1 MRLTELLVSELD
13 LEAEYTRK
21 HLERVPMERLDFK
34 AHDKSSP
41 LGMIASF
48 VAILPTWGGA
58 VLMSDAYDVAPE
70 GVPVQEPK
78 VMETRRELLET
89 FDANIGDVRTALQSI
104 SEASL
109 MENWSLKASGNAV
122 FTQQRYLVFRTFFLN
137 HLVHHRAQLGV
148 YLRLLGEAVPA
159 VYNDSADEKGGMFME
174 SATEAAL
181 T

>member
-1 MRLTELLVSELD
+1 MRRGRREFPGRVRSEISVSGPGSCDAGPSTTPGGAMRLTELVVSELD
-13 LEAEYTRK
+13 LEAEYTRR

-89 FDANIGDVRTALQSI
+89 FD
-104 SEASL
+104 
-109 MENWSLKASGNAV
+109 
-122 FTQQRYLVFRTFFLN
+122 
-137 HLVHHRAQLGV
+137 
-148 YLRLLGEAVPA
+148 
-159 VYNDSADEKGGMFME
+159 
-174 SATEAAL
+174 
-181 T
+181 